1 MVQLPTFSLT
11 SSVFIIPFNNYLPVI
26 SVFLSSLD
34 YAMIAVI
41 SGDFNTSSF
50 LMGYIAPSQIFI
62 SLGCLTLHIP

>member
-1 MVQLPTFSLT
+1 MVQLLTFSLT

-41 SGDFNTSSF
+41 SGD
-50 LMGYIAPSQIFI
+50 LHLPS
-62 SLGCLTLHIP
+62 